1 MQRNRAR
8 VSFYLFLIV
17 LISLTNSILDS
28 KADVASVKYSGT
40 GSFFPAENCP
50 LIMTNASVLFDINY
64 NEPSNIIDISFE
76 GNYTIYNP
84 NVSQNIT
91 VAAPFS
97 SEFKNLE
104 STCIIKVE
112 NDQKPFTFYQYH
124 WSDPW
129 AEYLDTVEF
138 GSLYSFVLTNITIVE
153 NSSVQIEYSFNAYM
167 IPSIDDDQIRI
178 SYNVGTSRAWNG
190 SITERVELNTHGKLP
205 NSFSSEPPYFDDYDF
220 TLMNFSDSRSYTWEW
235 IDETININTVYI
247 SYSFPHHRFIRM
259 LRFFI
264 ILSLYIG
271 VPLIIAVIFR
281 RIKRKRT
288 EKKIND
294 TFLKFKE

>member
-1 MQRNRAR
+1 
-8 VSFYLFLIV
+8 
-17 LISLTNSILDS
+17 LISLTKFIPDS

-97 SEFKNLE
+97 SVFKNLE
-104 STCIIKVE
+104 STCIIKVD

-124 WSDPW
+124 WSDSW

-138 GSLYSFVLTNITIVE
+138 GSLYSFVLTNITFVE
-153 NSSVQIEYSFNAYM
+153 NSSIQIEYSFDAYM
-167 IPSIDDDQIRI
+167 IPSVDDDEIRI
-178 SYNVGTSRAWNG
+178 LYNVGTSRAWNG
-190 SITERVELNTHGKLP
+190 SITERVEFRTHGKLP
-205 NSFSSEPPYFDDYDF
+205 NSFSSETSYFDNCSF
-220 TLMNFSDSRSYTWEW
+220 TLTNFSEGRSYTWEW
-235 IDETININTVYI
+235 IDETINTNTVYI
-247 SYSFPHHRFIRM
+247 SYSFPYNRFIRT
-259 LRFFI
+259 LRVFI

-271 VPLIIAVIFR
+271 VPIIIAVIIR
-281 RIKRKRT
+281 RIKRRRK
-288 EKKIND
+288 EKKINNS
-294 TFLKFKE
+294 FLKFNE